1 MSAALELVPE
11 LAIVVDLAVQDH
23 DHRSIL
29 VLDRL
34 VPGLQVDHPKAL
46 DAEADPGLD
55 ERPSRVR
62 AAMLD
67 GGAHPL
73 EQRWIDAALRRY
85 LSGDATH
92 ERETLGTGPGRSL
105 EPIQHTHPA
114 VSYQRR
120 IMRRVY
126 VAPSICPKLIPQG
139 RVMGQ
144 GAGIADELGARPS
157 RHETRVLTL
166 DLATGVTLERQDGD
180 PTSPRLEG
188 NVGHAL
194 VSRCRD
200 DGERSLDELKYAAP
214 RDPSEKLEVRQSL
227 GSGAELRDYAGRR
240 ILCFR
245 ENHSKLPVRERLREP
260 HVFEGLLIRR
270 KPADPDERLRLLLG
284 GRHWFDKAGDR
295 RDEVVLPQRRLR
307 ECELLVSLSDDRVS
321 APEGGAKR
329 GAVGPWTSIEGEVKI
344 VSAGVDELSSMN
356 LAEQGPSDETGSTR
370 PEEVGAGVRNP
381 KASPDAEG
389 FRSAAHRPPTSAKRG
404 ALNDG
409 WHPWLGR
416 RWIVDRP
423 HDVCYPHSTGGQRPR
438 QQDRLELRSSTRR
451 TGSPIVLC
459 GQRHVYREVELGFRH
474 VEADAFRSRGAPYAP
489 R

>member
-1 MSAALELVPE
+1 MHLGVASGSRTCGRGPRARPAARGSCRSRRSGRRPPIRPRCRSAGRPVS
-11 LAIVVDLAVQDH
+11 
-23 DHRSIL
+23 RSIT
-29 VLDRL
+29 RRRWM
-34 VPGLQVDHPKAL
+34 PRPTPA
-46 DAEADPGLD
+46 LD
-55 ERPSRVR
+55 ERPARVG

-105 EPIQHTHPA
+105 EPIQHKHPA

-180 PTSPRLEG
+180 PTSPRLEE

-200 DGERSLDELKYAAP
+200 DGERPLDELKYAAP

-260 HVFEGLLIRR
+260 HVLEGLLIRR

-307 ECELLVSLSDDRVS
+307 ECELL
-321 APEGGAKR
+321 
-329 GAVGPWTSIEGEVKI
+329 
-344 VSAGVDELSSMN
+344 
-356 LAEQGPSDETGSTR
+356 AEFE
-370 PEEVGAGVRNP
+370 
-381 KASPDAEG
+381 
-389 FRSAAHRPPTSAKRG
+389 
-404 ALNDG
+404 
-409 WHPWLGR
+409 
-416 RWIVDRP
+416 
-423 HDVCYPHSTGGQRPR
+423 
-438 QQDRLELRSSTRR
+438 
-451 TGSPIVLC
+451 
-459 GQRHVYREVELGFRH
+459 
-474 VEADAFRSRGAPYAP
+474 
-489 R
+489 